1 MSKNYYFDMDGVAV
15 KYDRNAYK
23 GQNPIWLRKNQHYF
37 RDLEPDR
44 KVLEVIDTLYQQSRY
59 TGDNINILTSL
70 MMNGAI
76 FNEHFH
82 DKVLWNKN
90 WLPYLDITHILIAV
104 TSKRDAV
111 EFIHDH
117 KLTKDDILID
127 DWNKNLI
134 EWRLAGG
141 TAIKYCNGLNS
152 ADSWDGPVIY
162 SHMSAP
168 QIVTMLQAA

>member
-15 KYDRNAYK
+15 KYDRSAYVGK
-23 GQNPIWLRKNQHYF
+23 HPLFLKKNQHYF

-44 KVLEVIDTLYQQSRY
+44 KILEVIDLLYQQSRY
-59 TGDNINILTSL
+59 TGDNIYMLTSL

-82 DKVLWNKN
+82 DKVIWNNN
-90 WLPYLDITHILIAV
+90 WLPYLDINHILISV

-111 EFIHDH
+111 EFIHNH
-117 KLTKDDILID
+117 CLTENDILID

-134 EWRLAGG
+134 DWKAAGG
-141 TAIKYCNGLNS
+141 TAFKYCNGLNS
-152 ADSWDGPVIY
+152 PHSYDGPILLPEL
-162 SHMSAP
+162 SADE
-168 QIVTMLQAA
+168 IVTRLRAA